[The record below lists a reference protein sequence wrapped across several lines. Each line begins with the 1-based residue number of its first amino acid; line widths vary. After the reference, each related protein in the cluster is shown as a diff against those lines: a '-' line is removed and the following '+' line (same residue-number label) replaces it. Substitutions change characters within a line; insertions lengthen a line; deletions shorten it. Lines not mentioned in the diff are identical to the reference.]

1 MGEITGGST
10 VYRLSLSTTNHV
22 DPVEND
28 QKTEN
33 KPNSLPQMGKGKIT
47 FPAKEEE
54 WEREDFPSNLEED
67 LKELERTAN
76 LMRPKKFKFYFRALV
91 TVLVTVALMLIA
103 VFAWW
108 LVYGI

>member
-1 MGEITGGST
+1 M
-10 VYRLSLSTTNHV
+10 LLF
-22 DPVEND
+22 
-28 QKTEN
+28 
-33 KPNSLPQMGKGKIT
+33 PQMGKGKIT

-54 WEREDFPSNLEED
+54 WEREDFPSNLTHLEED
-67 LKELERTAN
+67 LKVLERTAN

-103 VFAWW
+103 VFVWW